1 MFSVGDETQQSNG
14 IVALQ
19 IGDVYLQNV
28 LIDSGATSNLL
39 GKPTWKWLKTQ
50 KIDCKSRK
58 DAKVLF
64 AYGNTKPLPT
74 LRTLTARVMCTDTN
88 VTVEADFV
96 IIDGD
101 GRTLLCRDTAEK
113 QNVLR
118 IGPIHSV
125 NNVGVETTDQNI
137 WDKYKEVFN
146 GVGLLKVYELK
157 LNVDT
162 SVKPVAQPVRRIP
175 FGVREKVQKKLDE
188 LLARGIIE
196 DLPEGSTSWI
206 SPLVVTTKRDGD
218 VRICVDMKLVNQ
230 AIIRERQPIPT
241 FEEVLQDLNGS
252 TVFSRVD
259 LNWRFHKIVLA
270 KESRHVTT
278 FVTHRGHYRYT
289 HLMFGVTSAAEKYQQ
304 IISDVLRGCEG
315 VINIADDLQ
324 SRTKVLGTVLQY
336 SYFSVISRFPLKTV
350 HPFRN
355 FLAVL
360 PPPTLYKVET
370 RKNSGYTSP
379 TLFLG

>member
-19 IGDVYLQNV
+19 IGGVYLQNV
-28 LIDSGATSNLL
+28 LIDSRATSNLL
-39 GKPTWKWLKTQ
+39 GKPTWEWLKTE
-50 KIDCKSRK
+50 KIKCKSRK

-74 LRTLTARVMCTDTN
+74 LRTLTARVMCTNTN

-101 GRTLLCRDTAEK
+101 GRTLLCPDKAEK

-118 IGPIHSV
+118 IGHIHSV
-125 NNVGVETTDQNI
+125 TNVGVETTDQNI

-162 SVKPVAQPVRRIP
+162 SVKPVAQPVLRIP
-175 FGVREKVQKKLDE
+175 FGVREKVPKRLDE
-188 LLARGIIE
+188 LLACGIIA
-196 DLPEGSTSWI
+196 DVPEGSTSWV
-206 SPLVVTTKRDGD
+206 SPLVIVPKPYGD

-241 FEEVLQDLNGS
+241 FEEVLQDL
-252 TVFSRVD
+252 
-259 LNWRFHKIVLA
+259 
-270 KESRHVTT
+270 
-278 FVTHRGHYRYT
+278 
-289 HLMFGVTSAAEKYQQ
+289 SAA
-304 IISDVLRGCEG
+304 
-315 VINIADDLQ
+315 
-324 SRTKVLGTVLQY
+324 QY
-336 SYFSVISRFPLKTV
+336 
-350 HPFRN
+350 
-355 FLAVL
+355 LAVW
-360 PPPTLYKVET
+360 T
-370 RKNSGYTSP
+370 
-379 TLFLG
+379 